1 MILSNFNV
9 VKCKTKRSG
18 TNDTIILYQKE
29 SKTDE
34 NN

>member
-1 MILSNFNV
+1 MIFI
-9 VKCKTKRSG
+9 KFQCCKTYNERSG

-29 SKTDE
+29 SKTNE

>member
-1 MILSNFNV
+1 MIFI
-9 VKCKTKRSG
+9 KFQCCKRSG

-29 SKTDE
+29 SKTNE